1 MRIIATCKFLVPT
14 LMLASLF
21 VGSASAQDTS
31 FRRVQLVHDI
41 SIEIPS
47 HWKVLSQETRQNL
60 VAVGKE
66 TLKNADVEGP
76 SGKKIKLL
84 AVNATPDPT
93 GAMIS
98 VSVCSPP
105 EYTQDELAA
114 ATPADLKEFGLEF
127 HNAFKKL
134 EKSGGPK
141 ITEMQPVRIE
151 MLNKYR
157 VLVVPYVRVGVN
169 EPVTWQVTQYRIPV
183 SDRLIEIILSHR
195 QSDANVWQ
203 PILERVKSS
212 LQF

>member
-1 MRIIATCKFLVPT
+1 MRIVATCILLIPT
-14 LMLASLF
+14 LLITSLF
-21 VGSASAQDTS
+21 VGIVSAQEVS
-31 FRRVQLVHDI
+31 FKRVQLDYNI
-41 SIEIPS
+41 CLDIPS
-47 HWKVLSQETRQNL
+47 NWKVLSQIERQNIT
-60 VAVGKE
+60 VRGKE
-66 TLKNADVEGP
+66 QLKKAEIEGP
-76 SGKKIKLL
+76 SGKVKLL
-84 AVNATPDPT
+84 AVNAIPDPT